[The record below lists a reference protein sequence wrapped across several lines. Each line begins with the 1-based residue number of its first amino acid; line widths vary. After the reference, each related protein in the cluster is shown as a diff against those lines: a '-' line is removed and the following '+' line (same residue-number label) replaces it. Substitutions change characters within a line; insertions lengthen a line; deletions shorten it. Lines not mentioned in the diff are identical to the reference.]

1 MRSLLLS
8 TLLTLA
14 IAGEDDHTVRRP
26 PHTRTA
32 SPPPLPAAAPASHA
46 LVCRS
51 GLSRQLEPRRP
62 LPYEHTPAR
71 FYCCHPL
78 LRRHAPSSP
87 TPSPPSPPPR
97 ATPQYDTAEP
107 VQLWLNRLGPY
118 HNPHEQYHF
127 YSLPFCR
134 PAARLEPATRQGGL
148 ADMFGELENS
158 DLELR
163 FRKDVERAS
172 VCSMT
177 LDAAGAQLLSYAV
190 SNHYWYQMYIDELP
204 MWAMV
209 GEVVANED
217 VIREIESHTDRPHGM
232 ADATY
237 LYLHK
242 NLTVLVNGDRIIEV
256 NLASDEAAPIEA
268 GKSLELTYSVH
279 WVNTDREFATRFN
292 RYLDNSFF
300 EHQIHWF
307 SLFNSFMMVIFL
319 CGLVTLILM
328 RTLRADYVRYMREDD
343 EEGGAL
349 DGGSMGEET
358 GWKQVYGDVFRRP
371 QDVAFFSALVGTG
384 TQLAL
389 LALVVIGA
397 AFAGSLYV
405 DRGAIVTAAIVGFA
419 LTSFIS
425 GFFSGSYYRS
435 FFHPEPSPEWIRV
448 MLLSATLFPATIGA
462 ALVAL
467 NAVAL
472 GYGSTSVVPFWAMAK
487 MFAIWAAVS
496 LPLAVCGT
504 IAGRRF
510 GSSAAAPLRVNPVA
524 RPIPARPWFRSAPF
538 VCLLAGFL
546 PFGSI
551 FIETYFI
558 FSSFSTYKFYYVF
571 GFMFAVYVILVLTTS
586 CVTVVSTY
594 FLLNSEGASRRRGRR
609 ARTHTCTLAH
619 TRTRTH
625 SRPCCPPPFPRR
637 PPVAVALFPCG
648 RLHRPLRVRLQLLL
662 LPVPHRVS
670 GAVTHHPAHPPSCA
684 LPPLLIPAPLAF
696 SPLPISLSG

>member
-1 MRSLLLS
+1 
-8 TLLTLA
+8 
-14 IAGEDDHTVRRP
+14 
-26 PHTRTA
+26 
-32 SPPPLPAAAPASHA
+32 
-46 LVCRS
+46 
-51 GLSRQLEPRRP
+51 
-62 LPYEHTPAR
+62 
-71 FYCCHPL
+71 
-78 LRRHAPSSP
+78 
-87 TPSPPSPPPR
+87 
-97 ATPQYDTAEP
+97 

-158 DLELR
+158 DLEIR
-163 FRKDVERAS
+163 FRKDVERS
-172 VCSMT
+172 TICSMT
-177 LDAAGAQLLSYAV
+177 LDPAGAQLLSYAV
-190 SNHYWYQMYIDELP
+190 SNHYWYQMYLDELP

-242 NLTVLVNGDRIIEV
+242 NFTVLYNGDRVIEV

-268 GKSLELTYSVH
+268 GKPLELTYSVK
-279 WVNTDREFATRFN
+279 WVPTEREFATRFN

-343 EEGGAL
+343 EEGGGVM
-349 DGGSMGEET
+349 DGGGLGEET
-358 GWKQVYGDVFRRP
+358 GWKQVYSDVFRKP
-371 QDVAFFSALVGTG
+371 ADVALFSALVGTG

-405 DRGAIVTAAIVGFA
+405 DRGAITTAGIVGFA

-435 FFHPEPSPEWIRV
+435 FFNPEPSPEWIRV
-448 MLLSATLFPATIGA
+448 MLLSASLFPAIVGA
-462 ALVAL
+462 ALVGL
-467 NAVAL
+467 NAVAIS
-472 GYGSTSVVPFWAMAK
+472 YGSTNVVPFWAMAK
-487 MFAIWAAVS
+487 MFAIWAVVS

-504 IAGRRF
+504 ILGRRF
-510 GSSAAAPLRVNPVA
+510 GSAAGPPLRVNPVA
-524 RPIPARPWFRSAPF
+524 RPIPARPWYRSATF

-594 FLLNSEGASRRRGRR
+594 FLLNSEDHRWQWHAFYAGASTGLYVFVY
-609 ARTHTCTLAH
+609 ACYYFLFRTECVWVGVAQPIH
-619 TRTRTH
+619 
-625 SRPCCPPPFPRR
+625 PFFPPFPPISAHA
-637 PPVAVALFPCG
+637 PPT
-648 RLHRPLRVRLQLLL
+648 
-662 LPVPHRVS
+662 S
-670 GAVTHHPAHPPSCA
+670 D
-684 LPPLLIPAPLAF
+684 APLP
-696 SPLPISLSG
+696 SPSQHAE